1 MKETYNALFEPLRL
15 RSGKEL
21 KNRIVMAPMGNWGS
35 LPGGFISE
43 EELAYYGPRV
53 NDVGMVITS
62 ATTFTEG
69 EHYPGAPAALT
80 DEHIPGLRKL
90 SALLKSNGAAA
101 IVQLFHGGAHK
112 MESPEAPSAVGP
124 ENSDAAPPREL
135 ADSEIEDFIKKFGD
149 ATRRI
154 IEAGFDGVEIHGA
167 NGYLMQ
173 EFISPHYN
181 RRQDR
186 WGGTFEKRLAVPLAL
201 IEEAK
206 KARAESG
213 KPFAIGYRISPEE
226 PFTNGLTMADAI
238 QIVDVLA
245 DQELDYIHI
254 SLNNFFSKP
263 RRGVE
268 SNKSR
273 MEILKELVG
282 NRTPLIGVGEIT
294 TPQQAAA
301 ALLSGVELVAL
312 GRALLL
318 DPNWLSKVQEG
329 REDQIKNELFRRDLP
344 ELLFPKKMWEHPDIL
359 PLIRDADNLKGLT

>member
-1 MKETYNALFEPLRL
+1 MKETYKALFEPLRL

-43 EELAYYGPRV
+43 EELTYYGPRV
-53 NDVGMVITS
+53 KDAGMIITS

-80 DEHIPGLRKL
+80 DEHIPGLKKL
-90 SALLKSNGAAA
+90 SSLLKSNGAVA
-101 IVQLFHGGAHK
+101 ILQLFHGGALK
-112 MESPEAPSAVGP
+112 MKNPEAPSAVAP
-124 ENSDAAPPREL
+124 ENSDAEPPHEL
-135 ADSEIEDFIKKFGD
+135 TDSEIEDLIKKFGD

-173 EFISPHYN
+173 QFISPHYN

-201 IEEAK
+201 IKEAK

-213 KPFAIGYRISPEE
+213 KSFAIGYRISPEE
-226 PFTNGLTMADAI
+226 QFTNGLTMADAI

-245 DQELDYIHI
+245 DQELDYIHV
-254 SLNNFFSKP
+254 SLHNFFSKP
-263 RRGVE
+263 RRGIE
-268 SNKSR
+268 SKRSR

-282 NRTPLIGVGEIT
+282 NRTALIGVGEIT
-294 TPQQAAA
+294 TPEQAAS
-301 ALLSGVELVAL
+301 ALSSGVELVAL

-318 DPNWLSKVQEG
+318 DPNWLNKVREG
-329 REDQIKNELFRRDLP
+329 REDQIKNKLFHKDLP

-359 PLIRDADNLKGLT
+359 PLIQDTNNLNELT